1 MPRPSKSQ
9 WDFGDLFAAPAR
21 RSEPERTPPPVPE
34 VPPETK
40 SESKPAVVSEPAA
53 VKTPSRSAAPA
64 IPAAPVVSG
73 PPPAWSVT
81 ELTQGIKRQL
91 EDAFGAVRVT
101 GEISN
106 FRLQASGHAYFV
118 LKDAQAQLSCVLFRG
133 QSGGARNQLRDG
145 VKVTLTGEITVYEPR
160 GQYQLRVTAVELE
173 GVGALQAAFERLK
186 ARLQAEGLFAS
197 ERKRPI
203 PAFPRRVGLVTSPTG
218 AAIRDVLHVVER
230 RFAGLEF
237 VLVPVR
243 VQGEG
248 AAAQI
253 AAAVRALNEWEL
265 ENPGSLQAILVTRGG
280 GSLEDLWAF
289 NEEVVARALAE
300 SALPVIS
307 AVGHEVDFTISDF
320 VADLRAATPSAA
332 AELLTA
338 GYVAAEGR
346 LVEGQRRLRWMV
358 ARTLGGFQETT
369 QDWVARLQR
378 LHPRRQLEARAQRV
392 DDLTV
397 ALARGGRRGVRE
409 AQVAWQTA
417 LRRLTDRRPAVVL
430 EQGRRRWLEARRR
443 LSVAARRQWE
453 RSQVRWERADRSLRL
468 LSPLQVLERG
478 YSLTFDAST
487 GRLLRAASEA
497 KPGELVRTRLAQ
509 GEVDSRIE
517 AVRGAQLRGSPGVG
531 TANERE

>member
-21 RSEPERTPPPVPE
+21 RSEPERTPPPVSE

-40 SESKPAVVSEPAA
+40 PESKPAVVSESAT

-64 IPAAPVVSG
+64 IPAAPIASG

-91 EDAFGAVRVT
+91 EDAFGSVRVT

-106 FRLQASGHAYFV
+106 YRLQSSGHAYFV

-203 PAFPRRVGLVTSPTG
+203 PAFPRRVGLVTSLTG

-230 RFAGLEF
+230 RYAGLEF

-265 ENPGSLQAILVTRGG
+265 ENPGSLQAILVTRGE
-280 GSLEDLWAF
+280 GSLEDL
-289 NEEVVARALAE
+289 
-300 SALPVIS
+300 
-307 AVGHEVDFTISDF
+307 
-320 VADLRAATPSAA
+320 
-332 AELLTA
+332 
-338 GYVAAEGR
+338 
-346 LVEGQRRLRWMV
+346 
-358 ARTLGGFQETT
+358 
-369 QDWVARLQR
+369 
-378 LHPRRQLEARAQRV
+378 
-392 DDLTV
+392 
-397 ALARGGRRGVRE
+397 
-409 AQVAWQTA
+409 
-417 LRRLTDRRPAVVL
+417 
-430 EQGRRRWLEARRR
+430 
-443 LSVAARRQWE
+443 
-453 RSQVRWERADRSLRL
+453 
-468 LSPLQVLERG
+468 
-478 YSLTFDAST
+478 
-487 GRLLRAASEA
+487 
-497 KPGELVRTRLAQ
+497 
-509 GEVDSRIE
+509 
-517 AVRGAQLRGSPGVG
+517 
-531 TANERE
+531 